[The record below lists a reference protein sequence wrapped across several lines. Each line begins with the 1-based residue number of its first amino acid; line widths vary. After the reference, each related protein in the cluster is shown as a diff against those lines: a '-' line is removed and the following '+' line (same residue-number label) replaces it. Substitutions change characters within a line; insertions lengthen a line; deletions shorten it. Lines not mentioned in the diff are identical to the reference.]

1 MKTAIAFAFTTILSI
16 ASFSAEADHYTRAN
30 EELKDS
36 AEIINIRANAYLQ
49 QGLDK
54 LNADS
59 ACIDSEKS
67 ERELYKELANY
78 FANHNRGKLVQDI
91 LDQDTFDKRRVLIK
105 DSIYGAW
112 SVKDGYLLGR
122 KSAGKSKLGLMP
134 LVRVGDQYIGIDK
147 LEHMFGMGLIYH
159 SGISFK
165 DKTLTDVLK
174 NGIFR
179 EKTVLGG
186 NMVATGVFSY
196 GDLSANFN
204 GMRFWN
210 HMLQKRDDVLGFE
223 YNAGPYVRCEAGKWK
238 TTEFKIDFR
247 NYVDASMD
255 ESINCRKLAT
265 KGGVTQS
272 KTAMESRGFH
282 ECPRNAKLLE
292 QMHAKY
298 NILMAHDPSG
308 LTISHWIINT
318 KGIGQVNHFGEF
330 KE

>member
-1 MKTAIAFAFTTILSI
+1 M
-16 ASFSAEADHYTRAN
+16 ASKYPKK
-30 EELKDS
+30 LK
-36 AEIINIRANAYLQ
+36 
-49 QGLDK
+49 
-54 LNADS
+54 
-59 ACIDSEKS
+59 
-67 ERELYKELANY
+67 
-78 FANHNRGKLVQDI
+78 H
-91 LDQDTFDKRRVLIK
+91 
-105 DSIYGAW
+105 
-112 SVKDGYLLGR
+112 
-122 KSAGKSKLGLMP
+122 
-134 LVRVGDQYIGIDK
+134 
-147 LEHMFGMGLIYH
+147 
-159 SGISFK
+159 GISFK